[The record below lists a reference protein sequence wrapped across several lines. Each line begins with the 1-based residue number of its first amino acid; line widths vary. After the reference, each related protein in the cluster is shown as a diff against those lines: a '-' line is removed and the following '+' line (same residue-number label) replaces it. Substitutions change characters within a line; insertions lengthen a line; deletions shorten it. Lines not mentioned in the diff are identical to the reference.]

1 MKVIDI
7 IKVCRGNVKFILD
20 GEGPMLNSFDF
31 LQLYC
36 PGGVIQKEVATVTF
50 DPDGCGGVICEIST
64 EFVDDDLLD

>member
-1 MKVIDI
+1 MKVIDL

-36 PGGVIQKEVATVTF
+36 PGGVIDKEVATVTF
-50 DPDGCGGVICEIST
+50 DVDGYGDVICEIST
-64 EFVDDDLLD
+64 IYEEDE